1 MAKSS
6 TRSLTA
12 DMLADLEIPHE
23 VKLSPSAKH
32 AVYNLRSDWNRPKGR
47 WVSSLWI
54 AEIGQRHSARQVT
67 SGDSLDSWPQFSPDG
82 NSIAFLSDRASEGVT
97 GIWLTDLRGVEA
109 VALTS
114 TDQEQSVSKFAWS
127 GDGTYIAFL
136 SADEKKQR
144 EKAQVESKLDPM
156 VYGENWEYARLRI
169 IEVATKEVTTM
180 VSENSHIYDFAWGP
194 NSKSVAY
201 AKTGTPQSSSAETH
215 GTCLEVAK
223 LDDRSV
229 TRLSVFP
236 APLDDLCW
244 ISSGLWWKGPYELAS
259 TLSSKTVCKM
269 DVSTKEWCQHAFG
282 EKDCASTWALPP
294 GLQRAS
300 DKEYSCPSTSRAC
313 GSTPYLAGKNS
324 TV

>member
-1 MAKSS
+1 
-6 TRSLTA
+6 
-12 DMLADLEIPHE
+12 MLADLEIPHE

-32 AVYNLRSDWNRPKGR
+32 AVYTLRSDWNRPKGR

-97 GIWLTDLRGVEA
+97 GIWLTDLRGGEA
-109 VALTS
+109 VALTP

-136 SADEKKQR
+136 SADGKKQR

-156 VYGENWEYARLRI
+156 VYGEDWEYARLRI
-169 IEVATKEVTTM
+169 IEVATKEVTTL

-201 AKTGTPQSSSAETH
+201 AKTGTPESSSAETH
-215 GTCLEVAK
+215 GTCLEVVK

-229 TRLSVFP
+229 ARLSDFP

-259 TLSSKTVCKM
+259 TLSARLWR
-269 DVSTKEWCQHAFG
+269 ERLRLYLGPA
-282 EKDCASTWALPP
+282 TWSAT
-294 GLQRAS
+294 GIRQ
-300 DKEYSCPSTSRAC
+300 EYSCPSTSRAC

>member
-32 AVYNLRSDWNRPKGR
+32 AVYTLRSDWNRPKGR

-82 NSIAFLSDRASEGVT
+82 DSIAFLSDRASEGVT
-97 GIWLTDLRGVEA
+97 GIWLTDLRGGEA
-109 VALTS
+109 VALTP

-136 SADEKKQR
+136 SADGKKQR

-156 VYGENWEYARLRI
+156 VMARI
-169 IEVATKEVTTM
+169 
-180 VSENSHIYDFAWGP
+180 
-194 NSKSVAY
+194 
-201 AKTGTPQSSSAETH
+201 
-215 GTCLEVAK
+215 
-223 LDDRSV
+223 
-229 TRLSVFP
+229 
-236 APLDDLCW
+236 
-244 ISSGLWWKGPYELAS
+244 
-259 TLSSKTVCKM
+259 
-269 DVSTKEWCQHAFG
+269 
-282 EKDCASTWALPP
+282 
-294 GLQRAS
+294 
-300 DKEYSCPSTSRAC
+300 
-313 GSTPYLAGKNS
+313 GSTPGFELLRLLRKKSRPWFQRILISTISHGAQIRRAWHMRRPERLKVHLLRLMVLA
-324 TV
+324 